1 LPPEKNAMTSLTLLL
16 SLVVVDVLSIAT
28 PGPNVLL
35 VSQTAVKHGRMRAML
50 AVAGILAGSLIWAG
64 FTLMGVTAFFAVLPL
79 LQTVLRIAGA
89 AFLIYMGIQLMCR
102 PVAEPTTGRVA
113 ANTSA
118 TGTMFRGSAPGVLN
132 PKSLAYFGTIFVL
145 FVPADASAA
154 YRVSAFAIV
163 VLDGI
168 LVYGAMA
175 MLFSTGTAQSIYL
188 AVRRS
193 IDRVCGVIISA
204 FGLRLMLHR

>member
-1 LPPEKNAMTSLTLLL
+1 
-16 SLVVVDVLSIAT
+16 
-28 PGPNVLL
+28 
-35 VSQTAVKHGRMRAML
+35 
-50 AVAGILAGSLIWAG
+50 LIWAG
-64 FTLMGVTAFFAVLPL
+64 LTLLGLSAFIAVLPL

-89 AFLIYMGIQLMCR
+89 AFLIYTGIQLMRR
-102 PVAEPTTGRVA
+102 PVAEPASGRDAVNA
-113 ANTSA
+113 SA
-118 TGTMFRGSAPGVLN
+118 TRTMFRGFATGVLN

-204 FGLRLMLHR
+204 FGLRLMFHR